1 MAKILVVEDSEEIRV
16 VLCHAIEFAGHAPH
30 CAATFAEGKSA
41 IETREFPL
49 IVTDV
54 RLPDGSGRVLAD
66 AARRAGMHVVL
77 ISGHPEE
84 VEAMAAERE
93 VTVLGKPFRLE
104 QLAAAIED
112 HLGAAASDR

>member
-1 MAKILVVEDSEEIRV
+1 MAKILVVEDSEEVGV
-16 VLCHAIEFAGHAPH
+16 VLCHAIEVAGHAPH

-112 HLGAAASDR
+112 HLGAAASD